1 MWIVRLALRR
11 PYTFTVM
18 AILIVLMGIVTISRM
33 STDIFPNINIPV
45 VSVIWSYPGVAPEEM
60 EKRFVTVC
68 ERAMTTTVNDIEHI
82 ESQSYNGVS
91 VIKVFFHEGAK
102 VEAGVAQITS
112 ICQTLLRIMPPGT
125 TPPLIIQYS
134 ASNVPILQLGLSSKM
149 LSEQQLYDLG
159 LNFIRTQLATVQGAQ
174 VPLPYGGKSRQIM
187 IDIDPAKLY
196 GKGLS
201 PVDVSNAINVQNV
214 ILPAGTQ
221 KIGDREYNV
230 RLNSSPEVLQVLN
243 DLPIKQV
250 NGAVIY
256 IRDVAQVRDGF
267 AVQTNIVAQNRIRSA
282 LLTVLKSAS
291 ASTIDIIKR
300 VKQALPRIQATLP
313 KELEMSQLFDQSIFV
328 RAAINGVLR
337 EGVIAACLTALMI
350 LLFLGNWRSTLIV
363 ATSIPLSILCSIIVL
378 GALRQTVNIMT
389 LGGLALAV
397 GILVDDA
404 TVEIENIYR
413 NLAMRKPMIRAILD
427 GAMQIAVPAFV
438 STLCIC
444 IVFVPIFFLSGV
456 AKFLFQ
462 PLAMAVIFAMFSSY
476 LLSRTVVPTMVK
488 FLMRGHLEE
497 IDTSLAHGLGEHD
510 GSEDKIDNEHREK
523 PAERPKKKPHGF
535 LGKVLGFL
543 SGIHESFNRVFEKVR
558 DRYVEAL
565 RWCLDHRRAVFIAMG
580 ATVAVSLC
588 IVPFLGR
595 DFFPTVDAG
604 QFRLHVRAPAGT
616 RLEATEERFYQ
627 VGRAIRDV
635 IPPNEIDNVLDNIGL
650 PASGINLAFSDNAT
664 IGEADGEILVALTP
678 KHKPTAQYVHILR
691 EKLHRD
697 FPDMEFFFAAPDI
710 VSQILNFGIP
720 APIDIQVTG
729 RDPKGY
735 DIANQIKQRVAEI
748 PGAAD
753 VHVHQVVHGP
763 DLRVNVD
770 RTRAEQIGLSQ
781 NDVARTMLISLSS
794 SGQASPNFWLNF
806 QTGVNYQV
814 AVQTPQYK
822 MDTLQDLKN
831 TPVVAPNLPRPEL
844 LGNLATVERRESP
857 IIVNHYDVQPVF
869 DVLANVQGR
878 DLGGVAGQINKV
890 VNEFQKNLP
899 RGTFLS
905 VRGQVENMNKSF
917 AGIGAGILF
926 AIVLVYFVMVVNF
939 QSWTDPF
946 IIIMALPGAL
956 CGIIWML
963 FVTGTT
969 LNVPSLMGAIM
980 AIGVATANSILV
992 VSFANDERCGD
1003 KPKSSL
1009 DAALSAGFTRLRPV
1023 MMTALAMIIGMLP
1036 FSFGLGEGGEQ
1047 NAPLGRAVIGG
1058 LIFATFATLFFVP
1071 VVYSILRKAEFTCDE
1086 DEEFE
1091 RQERRGPEGEQPSQ

>member
-1 MWIVRLALRR
+1 MWIVQLALRR
-11 PYTFTVM
+11 PYSFTVM
-18 AILIVLMGIVTISRM
+18 AILIVLVGVVTITRM
-33 STDIFPNINIPV
+33 STDIFPNVNIPV
-45 VSVIWSYPGVAPEEM
+45 VSVIWSYAGVAPEEM

-68 ERAMTTTVNDIEHI
+68 ERAMTTTVNDIDHI

-112 ICQTLLRIMPPGT
+112 ITQTLLRIMPPGT

-134 ASNVPILQLGLSSKM
+134 ASNVPILQLGLSGKT

-159 LNFIRTQLATVQGAQ
+159 LNFIRTQLATIQGAQ
-174 VPLPYGGKSRQIM
+174 VPLPYGGKSRQVM
-187 IDIDPAKLY
+187 VDIDPQKLY

-201 PVDVSNAINVQNV
+201 PADVSNAVNAQNV

-230 RLNSSPEVLQVLN
+230 RLNSSPELLQVLN

-250 NGAVIY
+250 NGATVY
-256 IRDVAQVRDGF
+256 IRDVANVRDGF

-291 ASTIDIIKR
+291 ASTLDIIKR
-300 VKQALPRIQATLP
+300 VKDALPRIQATLP
-313 KELEMSQLFDQSIFV
+313 KELQISQLFDQSIFV
-328 RAAINGVLR
+328 RASINGVLR

-350 LLFLGNWRSTLIV
+350 LLFLGNWRSTLVV

-378 GALRQTVNIMT
+378 GALGETLNIMT

-404 TVEIENIYR
+404 TVELENIHR
-413 NLAMRKPMIRAILD
+413 NLAMGKPMIRAILD
-427 GAMQIAVPAFV
+427 GAAQIAVPAFV
-438 STLCIC
+438 STLSIC
-444 IVFVPIFFLSGV
+444 IVFVPIFFLSGT
-456 AKFLFQ
+456 AKYLFQ
-462 PLAMAVIFAMFSSY
+462 PLATAVIFAMLASY
-476 LLSRTVVPTMVK
+476 FLSRTVVPTMVK
-488 FLMRGHLEE
+488 FLMRGHMEE
-497 IDTSLAHGLGEHD
+497 IDTSLARKLDDVEGGAPENEKSSAAGVRKEVRGDDRPSAGILG
-510 GSEDKIDNEHREK
+510 SIS
-523 PAERPKKKPHGF
+523 GF
-535 LGKVLGFL
+535 FF
-543 SGIHESFNRVFEKVR
+543 GIHERFNRAFEKVR

-565 RWCLDHRRAVFIAMG
+565 RWCLAHRGVVFAAMG
-580 ATVAVSLC
+580 GFVLISLC
-588 IVPFLGR
+588 LVPFLGR
-595 DFFPTVDAG
+595 DFFPAVDAG
-604 QFRLHVRAPAGT
+604 QFRLHVRAPVGT
-616 RLEATEERFYQ
+616 RLEATEERFYE
-627 VGRAIRDV
+627 VGRVIREV
-635 IPPNEIDNVLDNIGL
+635 IPPNEIQNVLDNIGL
-650 PASGINLAFSDNAT
+650 PVSGINLAFSDNAT
-664 IGEADGEILVALTP
+664 ISSADGEILVALNA
-678 KHKPTAQYVHILR
+678 KHKPTAQYMRILR
-691 EKLHRD
+691 ERLHHD
-697 FPDMEFFFAAPDI
+697 FPDMEFYFAAPDI

-720 APIDIQVTG
+720 APIDIQITG
-729 RDPKGY
+729 RDSKGY
-735 DIANQIKQRVAEI
+735 DIANEIRSRITQI

-770 RTRAEQIGLSQ
+770 RTRAQQIGLTQ

-794 SGQASPNFWLNF
+794 SGQNAPNFWLNF
-806 QTGVNYQV
+806 QNGVNYQV

-822 MDTLQDLKN
+822 MDTLQDLQN
-831 TPVVAPNLPRPEL
+831 TPVVAQNLPRPEL
-844 LGNLATVERRESP
+844 LANLATVERRESP

-878 DLGGVAGQINKV
+878 DLGGVADQINKV
-890 VNEFQKNLP
+890 VNEAKSKLP

-905 VRGQVENMNKSF
+905 VRGQVESMNKSF

-926 AIVLVYFVMVVNF
+926 AIVLVYFLMAVNF

-946 IIIMALPGAL
+946 VIIMALPGAL

-969 LNVPSLMGAIM
+969 LSVPSLMGAIM

-1003 KPKSSL
+1003 NPKSAH

-1023 MMTALAMIIGMLP
+1023 LMTALAMIIGMLP

-1071 VVYSILRKAEFTCDE
+1071 VVYSMLRKEEFVCDE

-1091 RQERRGPEGEQPSQ
+1091 RQERGEKGQGV